1 MKAKEHKQVPIP
13 SRLNL
18 TPLTRHDFLQVAAAE
33 ASRDLQAGS
42 HARVVASVRKK
53 GGYGGS
59 TSSSLRRT
67 RCTEIRGLRS
77 ARAPRTFVA
86 SSSRPRDSLCLC
98 TAKASQLNGQVVQLY
113 KWVQHSKSCE
123 FHEALMPVMWVC
135 RQNRYI
141 ISHFQNGFHTSRPIM
156 TYHILIDT
164 KKYTNTICY
173 HVVLVE

>member
-1 MKAKEHKQVPIP
+1 MNLNCAWLEPFVKAKEHKQVPIP

-86 SSSRPRDSLCLC
+86 SSSRLVVSLY
-98 TAKASQLNGQVVQLY
+98 SQGVTVERT
-113 KWVQHSKSCE
+113 SCATLQMGA
-123 FHEALMPVMWVC
+123 ALKKL
-135 RQNRYI
+135 R
-141 ISHFQNGFHTSRPIM
+141 IS
-156 TYHILIDT
+156 
-164 KKYTNTICY
+164 
-173 HVVLVE
+173 

>member
-1 MKAKEHKQVPIP
+1 MADP
-13 SRLNL
+13 RLRVFAEL
-18 TPLTRHDFLQVAAAE
+18 VA
-33 ASRDLQAGS
+33 
-42 HARVVASVRKK
+42 
-53 GGYGGS
+53 
-59 TSSSLRRT
+59 
-67 RCTEIRGLRS
+67 LRS
-77 ARAPRTFVA
+77 VDFAPLGLPELLLLRA
-86 SSSRPRDSLCLC
+86 RDSLCLC